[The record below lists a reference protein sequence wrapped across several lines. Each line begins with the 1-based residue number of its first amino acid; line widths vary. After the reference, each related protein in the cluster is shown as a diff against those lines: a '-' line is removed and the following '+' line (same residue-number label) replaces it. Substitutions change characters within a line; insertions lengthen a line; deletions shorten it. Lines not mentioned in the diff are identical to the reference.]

1 MDCLE
6 SHVCI
11 CIFHLFMLVD
21 IQSRIVVRGLSI
33 LASLPRIHYLR
44 LDIVVT
50 FLSLPINLISMTPFF
65 IMCTV
70 VNENE
75 RELSIMI
82 YYIDAQMQELYH
94 HQMRGNKKYIKI

>member
-1 MDCLE
+1 
-6 SHVCI
+6 
-11 CIFHLFMLVD
+11 
-21 IQSRIVVRGLSI
+21 
-33 LASLPRIHYLR
+33 
-44 LDIVVT
+44 
-50 FLSLPINLISMTPFF
+50 MTPFF

-94 HQMRGNKKYIKI
+94 HQMRGNKKYKKYEIIDRNIFFAVTQ